1 MTVIQIPLFNASM
14 NALATVL
21 ISAGFIFIKTGNKT
35 AHRKAMLSAAVVSAL
50 FLCGYVTYHY
60 LRRGLHTPFG
70 GTGIIA
76 RIYYTMLISHITL
89 AVAIT
94 YLVPK
99 TFALALKGDYVR
111 HKAWAKIVF
120 PIWWYVSVTGV
131 LVYFCLYNWWPAK

>member
-1 MTVIQIPLFNASM
+1 MTVTQIPLFNASM

-131 LVYFCLYNWWPAK
+131 LVYFCLYIWWPAK